1 MIRKKLAWQWTF
13 FFAGLLVM
21 CLGVSMTIKGKI
33 FGVSPWDVLHIGLFQ
48 QLGLTIGSWSIIM
61 GFLIIISSSIFLRQW
76 PKLATWLN
84 MLCCGMFI
92 DFFNWLLPST
102 NVLAFEITYF
112 VVGFFVLSTGCAFY
126 ISASVGAGPRDTIM
140 MIIVE
145 KFGGSVRLARTIM
158 EVFAVTGGWLLGGPV
173 GFGTIILALGSGQI
187 IQMALPLFKKRL
199 EQLIGE
205 PVQP

>member
-1 MIRKKLAWQWTF
+1 MRKKLAWQWTF

-21 CLGVSMTIKGKI
+21 SLGISMTIKGEI
-33 FGVSPWDVLHIGLFQ
+33 FGVGPWDVLHIGLFK
-48 QLGLTIGSWSIIM
+48 QLGLTIGTWSILM
-61 GFLIIISSSIFLRQW
+61 GLFIIICSSLYLRQW
-76 PKLATWLN
+76 PRLATWLN
-84 MLCCGMFI
+84 MMLVGMFI

-102 NVLAFEITYF
+102 NMLFLEITYF
-112 VVGFFVLSTGCAFY
+112 VLGFLILGIGCAFY

-145 KFGGSVRLARTIM
+145 KFGGSVRMARTIM
-158 EVFAVTGGWLLGGPV
+158 EVFAVTAGWLLGGPV
-173 GFGTIILALGSGQI
+173 GVGTIVLALGTGQI
-187 IQMALPLFKKRL
+187 IQMALPVFKKRL

>member
-1 MIRKKLAWQWTF
+1 MRKKLVWQWTF

-21 CLGVSMTIKGKI
+21 SLGISMTIKGKI

-48 QLGLTIGSWSIIM
+48 QLGLTIGTWSILM
-61 GFLIIISSSIFLRQW
+61 GLFIIICSSLYLRQW
-76 PKLATWLN
+76 PKFATWLN
-84 MLCCGMFI
+84 MMLVGLFI
-92 DFFNWLLPST
+92 DFFNWLLPAT

-112 VVGFFVLSTGCAFY
+112 ILGFFVLSIGCAFY

-145 KFGGSVRLARTIM
+145 KFGGSVRMARTIM

-173 GFGTIILALGSGQI
+173 GVGTIILALGSGQI
-187 IQMALPLFKKRL
+187 IQMALPLFKKYL
-199 EQLIGE
+199 EQLVGE